1 MLCAAYAASQVV
13 TEERASLFTAIRK
26 GLDWVGPIDDALV
39 RYLSDRRTLGA
50 SAGSDPKG
58 WALERLGIAGSLSGE
73 ALHAEVSRS
82 FRELL
87 IQAHPDHGGSVEL
100 AADRIAELRE
110 ARRILIP

>member
-1 MLCAAYAASQVV
+1 
-13 TEERASLFTAIRK
+13 
-26 GLDWVGPIDDALV
+26 
-39 RYLSDRRTLGA
+39 
-50 SAGSDPKG
+50 
-58 WALERLGIAGSLSGE
+58 
-73 ALHAEVSRS
+73 VSRS